1 LHLFGDVP
9 SYVIDIRNFIG
20 AGVFGDVTRL
30 GFTKVFGN
38 RKIEFRNIFAVCD
51 DANDGNASQH

>member
-1 LHLFGDVP
+1 VP